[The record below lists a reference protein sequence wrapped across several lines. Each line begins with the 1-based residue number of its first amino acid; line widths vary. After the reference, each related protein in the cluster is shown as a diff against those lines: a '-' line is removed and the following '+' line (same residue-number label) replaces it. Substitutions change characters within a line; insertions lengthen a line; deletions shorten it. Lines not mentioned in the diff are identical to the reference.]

1 MRIYL
6 QEEPKSVRPLLG
18 LCPRPKT
25 GSAALRGVGDLLR
38 AYAAKL
44 LKQFR
49 PPEQLMREVETRLT
63 TDTPPSDDAS
73 TGANKAETK
82 TRCQVE

>member
-1 MRIYL
+1 MPA
-6 QEEPKSVRPLLG
+6 PKDRKRSG
-18 LCPRPKT
+18 
-25 GSAALRGVGDLLR
+25 ALRAVGDLLR
-38 AYAAKL
+38 AYVAKL

-82 TRCQVE
+82 TRLPS